1 MARVHPTPRGV
12 LPAVVGVLGVAGAAG
27 AQLRVATW
35 NVTNYDGP
43 SARDPSFQLIAYGVF
58 QGRQMAPDLILGQ
71 EFISQGALDDFV
83 ALLNT
88 ATGSPGD
95 WAAAPFVN
103 GPDTDQVL
111 LYRTSKV
118 QVAGSVVVAVGG
130 TSPNHPRNIMR
141 FDIRP
146 VGYTGDGA
154 TIACY
159 CSHMKAGSTQ
169 EDQDRR
175 LLEAQRI
182 RNDAETLNP
191 AWNFLLGG
199 DFNIQTSTQA
209 AYAELIGSQPVNTGR
224 FFDPIRAPGSWNNT
238 LAFRFVHT
246 QDPGVDM
253 DDRFDQVL
261 MSASLL
267 DGGAFDYIGS
277 LTLPYSTTTWNDPSH
292 SYRAWGNDGTCF
304 NEPLTTTGNAMVGPA
319 IAQALITA
327 ADKFGHI
334 PVYLDLRVPAE
345 IDSPLEIDFGSVP
358 QGLAAAADIEISNA
372 GNVGLWTSGGIA
384 NLGYSLAA
392 STGFGAP
399 AGMFSDGPG
408 GAGNVHTLTMDT
420 STPGPVAG
428 ALTIASD
435 APDEPAR
442 VVTLIGEVTP
452 VCYPDCNASGSLT
465 VADFTCFQAR
475 FVAGDPYA
483 DCNASG
489 SLTIADFTCF
499 QALFVAG
506 CP

>member
-1 MARVHPTPRGV
+1 MNGQAPRLTAVRLGALALC
-12 LPAVVGVLGVAGAAG
+12 LPVPVF

-43 SARDPSFQLIAYGVF
+43 SGRDPSFQVIAYGVF
-58 QGRQMAPDLILGQ
+58 QGRQMAPDIILGQ
-71 EFISQGALDDFV
+71 EFISAPALAHFV
-83 ALLNT
+83 DVLNT
-88 ATGSPGD
+88 AAGSPGD

-103 GPDTDQVL
+103 GPDTEQVL

-118 QVAGSVVVAVGG
+118 HLAGSVVVAVGG

-146 VGYTGDGA
+146 VGYSGAGA

-209 AYAELIGSQPVNTGR
+209 AYVELTGSQPANTGR
-224 FFDPIRAPGSWNNT
+224 LFDPIRTPGNWLNT
-238 LAFRFVHT
+238 QAFRFVHT

-267 DGGAFDYIGS
+267 DGRALDYIGS
-277 LTLPYSTTTWNDPSH
+277 LTLPYSTTTWNDPNH
-292 SYRAWGNDGTCF
+292 AYRAWGNDGTCF
-304 NEPLTTTGNAMVGPA
+304 NEPLTTSGNAMVGPV

-327 ADKFGHI
+327 AAEFGHI
-334 PVYLDLRVPAE
+334 PVFLDLRVAAE
-345 IDSPLEIDFGSVP
+345 IDSPVEIGFGTVP
-358 QGLAAAADIEISNA
+358 QGAPAPAEIEVRNA
-372 GNVGLWTSGGIA
+372 GDVGLWTAPGIA
-384 NLGYSLAA
+384 NLNYALAA
-392 STGFGAP
+392 SAGFGAP
-399 AGMFSDGPG
+399 AGMFADGPG
-408 GAGNVHTLTMDT
+408 GSGNFHTLTMDT
-420 STPGPVAG
+420 GTPGQKVG
-428 ALTIASD
+428 TLTITSD
-435 APDEPAR
+435 APDEPVR
-442 VVTLIGEVTP
+442 VVTLRGDV
-452 VCYPDCNASGSLT
+452 VAACYPDCTLDGSLT
-465 VADFTCFQAR
+465 VADFGCFQTK
-475 FVAGDPYA
+475 FVAGDPYS
-483 DCNASG
+483 DCNADQQ
-489 SLTIADFTCF
+489 LTIADFGCF
-499 QALFVAG
+499 QTEFVAG